1 MPRVIEGLRQM
12 ELSYTAD
19 WNVKI
24 TQSTL
29 ENSLAVS

>member
-1 MPRVIEGLRQM
+1 MPRVIEGLGQM

-24 TQSTL
+24 TQSLWKT
-29 ENSLAVS
+29 V